1 MNLTIGNLQ
10 HAETLATNPGK
21 RFPGSAN
28 ETTTTATVRE
38 APTTT

>member
-10 HAETLATNPGK
+10 HAETIATTSPDT

-28 ETTTTATVRE
+28 LEMAAARIM
-38 APTTT
+38 